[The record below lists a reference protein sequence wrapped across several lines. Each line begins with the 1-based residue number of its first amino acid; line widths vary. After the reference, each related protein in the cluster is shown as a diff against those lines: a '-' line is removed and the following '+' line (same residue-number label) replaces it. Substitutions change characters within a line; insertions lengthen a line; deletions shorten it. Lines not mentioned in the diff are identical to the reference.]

1 MTGGLTKDR
10 FEEGCNGVLRLTPG
24 STTSTHWLEAH
35 QNPVFRDPTRFDV
48 IEVGL
53 YGQLV
58 VGNPALRLLVGN

>member
-10 FEEGCNGVLRLTPG
+10 FEEGCNGVLRLTAG
-24 STTSTHWLEAH
+24 STTSTHWLETH
-35 QNPVFRDPTRFDV
+35 QNAVFRDPTRFDV
-48 IEVGL
+48 IDVGL